1 MEPASESI
9 SVRSMRLNEVL
20 GGPSIMATTALNK
33 ELLFDA
39 IILLFDECNN
49 EFMKTDPLIV
59 SFVSKCECSLK
70 RCPQNG
76 HLLAVTHRSH
86 TKYIIILH
94 RNYYTFLGTGGVVFL
109 LFSVKM
115 VIPELKSLRVNR
127 LDFESKQVIGKGHF
141 GDVELVVEKHTND
154 VFAMKVLKKDNLLN
168 QRDVL
173 NKIINIIK

>member
-1 MEPASESI
+1 M
-9 SVRSMRLNEVL
+9 
-20 GGPSIMATTALNK
+20 
-33 ELLFDA
+33 
-39 IILLFDECNN
+39 
-49 EFMKTDPLIV
+49 
-59 SFVSKCECSLK
+59 
-70 RCPQNG
+70 
-76 HLLAVTHRSH
+76 
-86 TKYIIILH
+86 
-94 RNYYTFLGTGGVVFL
+94 GTGGVVFL